1 MKLFLLFPLFVLLA
15 WMDQPTGPPAVAK
28 APTVY
33 TTFPQLL
40 TATATTRYYRA
51 TPEIWSHITA
61 DTTRPS
67 FAGMIARS
75 EAILAP
81 TPDSGYI
88 EVVTIWEAEFFIFIH
103 GGQTTG
109 SEPETTVYHITPV
122 GIEQVNAGGKMKTLL
137 TTETGVSKWS
147 YEYNAQGHIRRL
159 ASWFLPPESGSTHP
173 IGDLFLP
180 GTKDRYFTAP
190 GDPPAPKPPRLIS
203 ETLYDY
209 WPDTGKLRTITEI
222 SHDASL
228 RSTIRHF
235 DESGNEVKEP

>member
-1 MKLFLLFPLFVLLA
+1 MHFLLPLFVLLA
-15 WMDQPTGPPAVAK
+15 WMDQPTRNPAVVK
-28 APTVY
+28 SPTVY
-33 TTFPQLL
+33 TAFPQLL
-40 TATATTRYYRA
+40 TATATSRYYRA
-51 TPEIWSHITA
+51 TPEIWGHITA

-75 EAILAP
+75 EAIEAP

-88 EVVTIWEAEFFIFIH
+88 EVVTIWEAESFIFIH
-103 GGQTTG
+103 GGQTTS
-109 SEPETTVYHITPV
+109 SEPETTVYHLTP
-122 GIEQVNAGGKMKTLL
+122 GFIAQVNAGGKMKTLR

-147 YEYNAQGHIRRL
+147 YEYNALGHIRRL
-159 ASWFLPPESGSTHP
+159 ASWFLPPESGSIHP

-190 GDPPAPKPPRLIS
+190 GDPPAPQPPRLIS

-228 RSTIRHF
+228 RDSVRHF
-235 DESGNEVKEP
+235 DESGNEVKEPQ